1 MKRIN
6 NYVLNGAIALLSTA
20 GFVAC
25 SSDDVTDAPVNP
37 SYDGKSVKTQFAINI
52 ATPSNGKTRMSD
64 VNTQNGGNYLG
75 MTNVRL
81 LTLAA
86 TPGDNTELTSVIP
99 LADPSTV
106 STSQSSHIYSDVNIP
121 VGTSNFL
128 FYSTRSNL
136 ETDMGSKFQKGAI
149 VSDMFTNDSPSKLS
163 TSEITFA
170 SEKILSGSNSVDIYK
185 EAFATFLNS
194 VIAVPDWSLTSNPT
208 LVAAYKNL
216 TTPFSNGQ
224 YAGSANAIKKLMTD
238 LYNAV
243 KPISNSSTAS
253 ADDKSLAIAIMNAI
267 KSSSSDVYF
276 EEDNSNGTLK
286 YGSTVA
292 QPYYEFPC
300 YNGLPEGSALLTFD
314 NSSKKFTYDAT
325 PQIGGSNKV
334 KSHNLTYPLP
344 IVYFDN
350 TPARANN
357 AEIDIW
363 PVTTLNWDKNGW
375 DSWNDKVLA
384 TTRSIAL
391 QNNINYGV
399 ACLKTTFTCEGT
411 TLEDNRKGVNPSLE
425 NQTITIPSEGFEVT
439 GILIGGQP
447 DNVNWQFI
455 NTGTDRNYVV
465 YDKELSGI
473 FAKRS
478 KTPSE
483 PNYTLVFDNWTS
495 ALTGQETVYVAI
507 ELVNTAADF
516 YGVDGIVAKGQ
527 KFYLIGQLDPTGKTI
542 SWPQYPDSYSGET
555 GTLPKSYED
564 RYPVEANDDRVF
576 VQDFTT
582 TANFTI
588 KSLKNA
594 YVTIPDLRAS
604 KLQLGLSVDLKWQSG
619 LTFEV
624 PIN

>member
-52 ATPSNGKTRMSD
+52 AMPSNGKTRMSD
-64 VNTQNGGNYLG
+64 ENTQNKNNYLG

-86 TPGDNTELTSVIP
+86 TPGNNTELTSVIP

-128 FYSTRSNL
+128 FYSTRSTL
-136 ETDMGSKFQKGAI
+136 GTDMDSKFQKGAI

-170 SEKILSGSNSVDIYK
+170 SEKILSGTNSVDIYK

-194 VIAVPDWSLTSNPT
+194 VIEVSGWSTTSNPT
-208 LVAAYKNL
+208 LKSAYVNITKSY
-216 TTPFSNGQ
+216 SNGQ

-243 KPISNSSTAS
+243 KPISDSSTAS
-253 ADDKSLAIAIMNAI
+253 DDDKNLANAIMNAI
-267 KSSSSDVYF
+267 KKSSNAVYF
-276 EEDNSNGTLK
+276 DVDDANPGTLK

-300 YNGLPEGSALLTFD
+300 YNGLPEGSALLTFV
-314 NSSKKFTYDAT
+314 NNKFTYDAT

-357 AEIDIW
+357 AEIDTW
-363 PVTTLNWDKNGW
+363 PETTLNWDKNGW
-375 DSWNDKVLA
+375 NSWNDKVLA

-411 TLEDNRKGVNPSLE
+411 TLEDNRKGVNPILE
-425 NQTITIPSEGFEVT
+425 NQTITIPSAGFQVT

-495 ALTGQETVYVAI
+495 ASTGQETVYVAI

-527 KFYLIGQLDPTGKTI
+527 KFYLIGQLDPTSKTI
-542 SWPQYPDSYSGET
+542 SWPQYPDSYSGT
-555 GTLPKSYED
+555 DGTLPKSYD
-564 RYPVEANDDRVF
+564 GRYPVEANKDRVF

-604 KLQLGLSVDLKWQSG
+604 KLQLGLSVDLKWQTG
-619 LTFEV
+619 LTFDV
-624 PIN
+624 TID